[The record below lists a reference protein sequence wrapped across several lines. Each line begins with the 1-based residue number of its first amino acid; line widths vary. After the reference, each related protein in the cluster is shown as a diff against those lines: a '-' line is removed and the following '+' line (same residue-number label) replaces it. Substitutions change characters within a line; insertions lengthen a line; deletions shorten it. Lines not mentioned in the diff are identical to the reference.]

1 METGFALGV
10 GNWLCFGV
18 EKIIM
23 EIGELATAAFM
34 LNEITQTRPFGL
46 PSLFQ

>member
-10 GNWLCFGV
+10 GNWLYSGV
-18 EKIIM
+18 EEINM
-23 EIGELATAAFM
+23 GIGELATAAFM